1 MTAPEHLTISGPEDI
16 LGYIPHSLGYW
27 PSQSLVAM
35 TMQGKRLGATL
46 RVDLPETGGRRSR
59 EAFARTVAEY
69 LLADKEADGTL
80 LVFFTDGGNND
91 DGFNDGGFIDGGREG
106 AAALSFRPLLADLEC
121 ALGLAG
127 MPVRDAWRVGEE
139 YWRNLYCTD
148 GSYCP
153 MPGRPVAEIRDSRL
167 NAEMVYL
174 GSSVGAPPGA
184 PAPGNA
190 STTAADDAA
199 VMAAERDWSAALAG
213 KGSHRAQFDAVLDAW
228 AAALEAVPPEAVA
241 GAAVSPA
248 GVPPEAV
255 PPEAVAGRGGLLAP
269 GPRAVGPGS
278 GLEPQLAGFLRA
290 SLHVPAWRDAVLVMA
305 AAGRAAATSGA
316 EAFGIFSA
324 GNGLPVSCPP
334 LPEARLSPGGL
345 PSPATDGGVASSVA
359 GTDSA
364 SATEQT
370 PGTEQGGDRR
380 DQDATGGRPD
390 QAPGGRPDQA
400 PGTGR
405 RGDRPDQGMTT
416 GRPDQAPGT
425 GRRGDRPDQ
434 GMTTGRPDQVPASG
448 CGPDALP
455 GYGEVLLGLSPP
467 LPDWDTL
474 KRLEGLMAELSS
486 CGGGEAQAAAL
497 TATGWIEWCRGRGS
511 FAHASLTRALEA
523 SPGYRLAELLSEV
536 VRRGTICGWAGRREA
551 AWQKFGSDAA

>member
-91 DGFNDGGFIDGGREG
+91 DGFNDGGFIDGGWEG
-106 AAALSFRPLLADLEC
+106 TAALSFRPLLADLEC

-148 GSYCP
+148 GSCCP

-184 PAPGNA
+184 PAPGIA
-190 STTAADDAA
+190 SMTAADDAA
-199 VMAAERDWSAALAG
+199 VMAAERDWSVALAG
-213 KGSHRAQFDAVLDAW
+213 KGAHRAQFDAVLDAW

-241 GAAVSPA
+241 GA
-248 GVPPEAV
+248 AV

-324 GNGLPVSCPP
+324 GNGLAVSCPP

-345 PSPATDGGVASSVA
+345 PDPATDGGVASSVA

-364 SATEQT
+364 FATEQT
-370 PGTEQGGDRR
+370 LGTEQGGDRPG
-380 DQDATGGRPD
+380 QGATGGRPD
-390 QAPGGRPDQA
+390 QA
-400 PGTGR
+400 
-405 RGDRPDQGMTT
+405 
-416 GRPDQAPGT
+416 
-425 GRRGDRPDQ
+425 
-434 GMTTGRPDQVPASG
+434 PASG

-455 GYGEVLLGLSPP
+455 GYGEVLLGLSPA
-467 LPDWDTL
+467 LPDWDAL

-511 FAHASLTRALEA
+511 FAHASLTRALEV

>member
-91 DGFNDGGFIDGGREG
+91 DGNNDGGFIDGGFIDGGWEG
-106 AAALSFRPLLADLEC
+106 RAALSFRPLLADLEC

-148 GSYCP
+148 GSCCP

-190 STTAADDAA
+190 STSAADDAA

-241 GAAVSPA
+241 GAAVA
-248 GVPPEAV
+248 GQ
-255 PPEAVAGRGGLLAP
+255 GGLLAP

-324 GNGLPVSCPP
+324 GNGLAVSCPP

-345 PSPATDGGVASSVA
+345 PDPATDGGVASSVA

-370 PGTEQGGDRR
+370 PGTEQGGDRPG
-380 DQDATGGRPD
+380 QGATGGRPG
-390 QAPGGRPDQA
+390 QGATGSRPDQA

>member
-46 RVDLPETGGRRSR
+46 RVDLPATGGRRSR

-80 LVFFTDGGNND
+80 LVFFTEGGNID
-91 DGFNDGGFIDGGREG
+91 DSFNDGGCIDGGWEG
-106 AAALSFRPLLADLEC
+106 TAALSFRPLLADLEC

-148 GSYCP
+148 GSCCP

-174 GSSVGAPPGA
+174 GSSVGAPPGS
-184 PAPGNA
+184 PSPGIA
-190 STTAADDAA
+190 STTAADDA
-199 VMAAERDWSAALAG
+199 VVRAAEREWSLALAG
-213 KGSHRAQFDAVLDAW
+213 KGTHRAQFDAVLDAW
-228 AAALEAVPPEAVA
+228 AAALEAVSPIAVAPEAVA
-241 GAAVSPA
+241 GA
-248 GVPPEAV
+248 AV

-278 GLEPQLAGFLRA
+278 GLEPQVAGFLRA

-324 GNGLPVSCPP
+324 GNGLAVSCPP

-345 PSPATDGGVASSVA
+345 PDPATDGGVASSVA

-380 DQDATGGRPD
+380 GQGAT
-390 QAPGGRPDQA
+390 GGRPDQA

-405 RGDRPDQGMTT
+405 RGDRPDQGATG

-425 GRRGDRPDQ
+425 GQRGDRPGQ
-434 GMTTGRPDQVPASG
+434 GATGGRPDQVPASG

-455 GYGEVLLGLSPP
+455 GYGEVLLGLSPA
-467 LPDWDTL
+467 LPDWDAL

>member
-91 DGFNDGGFIDGGREG
+91 DGFNDCGFIDGGWEG
-106 AAALSFRPLLADLEC
+106 RAALSFRPLLADLEC

-148 GSYCP
+148 GSCCP

-184 PAPGNA
+184 PSPGIA
-190 STTAADDAA
+190 STTAADDAV
-199 VMAAERDWSAALAG
+199 VMAAEREWSLALAG
-213 KGSHRAQFDAVLDAW
+213 KGTHRAQFDAVLDAW
-228 AAALEAVPPEAVA
+228 AAALEAVSPEAVAPAAVSPAAVPPEAVA
-241 GAAVSPA
+241 GAAVA
-248 GVPPEAV
+248 GQ
-255 PPEAVAGRGGLLAP
+255 GGLLAP

-324 GNGLPVSCPP
+324 GNGLAVSCPP

-345 PSPATDGGVASSVA
+345 PDPATDGGVASSVA

-370 PGTEQGGDRR
+370 PGTEQGGDRP
-380 DQDATGGRPD
+380 DQGATGGRPD
-390 QAPGGRPDQA
+390 QAPGTEQGGDRPDQGATGGRPDQA
-400 PGTGR
+400 PGTGQ
-405 RGDRPDQGMTT
+405 RGDRPGQGATG
-416 GRPDQAPGT
+416 GRPDQA
-425 GRRGDRPDQ
+425 
-434 GMTTGRPDQVPASG
+434 PASG

-455 GYGEVLLGLSPP
+455 GYGEVLLGLSPA
-467 LPDWDTL
+467 LPDWDAL

>member
-1 MTAPEHLTISGPEDI
+1 MTPEHLIISGPEDI

-46 RVDLPETGGRRSR
+46 RVDLPERGARRSR

-69 LLADKEADGTL
+69 LLADKEADGSL
-80 LVFFTDGGNND
+80 LVFFTDGGVIDGGSKD
-91 DGFNDGGFIDGGREG
+91 DGNNDGGREG
-106 AAALSFRPLLADLEC
+106 VAALSFRPLLADLEC

-127 MPVRDAWRVGEE
+127 MPVRDAWRVGDE

-148 GSYCP
+148 NSCCP
-153 MPGRPVAEIRDSRL
+153 MPGRSVAEIRDSRL

-174 GSSVGAPPGA
+174 GSAVGAPPGA
-184 PAPGNA
+184 PSPGNA
-190 STTAADDAA
+190 STTATDDAA
-199 VMAAERDWSAALAG
+199 VMAAEREWSLDLAG
-213 KGSHRAQFDAVLDAW
+213 KGAQRAQFDAVLDAW
-228 AAALEAVPPEAVA
+228 AAALEAVPPD
-241 GAAVSPA
+241 AVSAEAILPEA
-248 GVPPEAV
+248 ALPEAAPPEAA
-255 PPEAVAGRGGLLAP
+255 PGRGGQRAP
-269 GPRAVGPGS
+269 GPRAAGPGK

-305 AAGRAAATSGA
+305 AAGRTAAASGA

-324 GNGLPVSCPP
+324 GTGLPVSCPP
-334 LPEARLSPGGL
+334 LPKSRLSLSGL
-345 PSPATDGGVASSVA
+345 PSPAPDGGV
-359 GTDSA
+359 
-364 SATEQT
+364 E
-370 PGTEQGGDRR
+370 
-380 DQDATGGRPD
+380 
-390 QAPGGRPDQA
+390 QAPGKGQA
-400 PGTGR
+400 PGAE
-405 RGDRPDQGMTT
+405 
-416 GRPDQAPGT
+416 QASGT
-425 GRRGDRPDQ
+425 GLSGDRPDQ
-434 GMTTGRPDQVPASG
+434 GMTTGRPDQVPASS

-455 GYGEVLLGLSPP
+455 GYGEVLLGLSPAV
-467 LPDWDTL
+467 PDWDTL
-474 KRLEGLMAELSS
+474 NRLEGLMAELSS
-486 CGGGEAQAAAL
+486 CGRGEAQAAAL

>member
-1 MTAPEHLTISGPEDI
+1 VTAVGSCFHDSTGASHYQRSEDI

-148 GSYCP
+148 GSCCP

-184 PAPGNA
+184 PAPGNRQYDC
-190 STTAADDAA
+190 SG
-199 VMAAERDWSAALAG
+199 RRRCH
-213 KGSHRAQFDAVLDAW
+213 GSRTR
-228 AAALEAVPPEAVA
+228 LECGPGRQGELTGRSLMRSSMPGQLRWKPFRLKPLRVQPFRLKPLR
-241 GAAVSPA
+241 
-248 GVPPEAV
+248 
-255 PPEAVAGRGGLLAP
+255 GRGGLLAP

-324 GNGLPVSCPP
+324 GNGLAVSCPP

-345 PSPATDGGVASSVA
+345 PDPATDGGVASSVA

-370 PGTEQGGDRR
+370 PGTEQGGDRPG
-380 DQDATGGRPD
+380 QGATGGRP
-390 QAPGGRPDQA
+390 
-400 PGTGR
+400 
-405 RGDRPDQGMTT
+405 
-416 GRPDQAPGT
+416 
-425 GRRGDRPDQ
+425 
-434 GMTTGRPDQVPASG
+434 
-448 CGPDALP
+448 
-455 GYGEVLLGLSPP
+455 
-467 LPDWDTL
+467 
-474 KRLEGLMAELSS
+474 
-486 CGGGEAQAAAL
+486 EAKA
-497 TATGWIEWCRGRGS
+497 ATGEPS
-511 FAHASLTRALEA
+511 
-523 SPGYRLAELLSEV
+523 
-536 VRRGTICGWAGRREA
+536 
-551 AWQKFGSDAA
+551 